1 MDINE
6 GRIFTTT
13 NVDLATFLVIEE
25 IKLLEVAVH
34 DAKRKIIA
42 FRFFDEKL
50 NCLDLEKVFIYISKF
65 FILRIKIYPFKV

>member
-42 FRFFDEKL
+42 FRFFDEKS
-50 NCLDLEKVFIYISKF
+50 NCF
-65 FILRIKIYPFKV
+65 RH

>member
-50 NCLDLEKVFIYISKF
+50 NCLDTRE
-65 FILRIKIYPFKV
+65 R